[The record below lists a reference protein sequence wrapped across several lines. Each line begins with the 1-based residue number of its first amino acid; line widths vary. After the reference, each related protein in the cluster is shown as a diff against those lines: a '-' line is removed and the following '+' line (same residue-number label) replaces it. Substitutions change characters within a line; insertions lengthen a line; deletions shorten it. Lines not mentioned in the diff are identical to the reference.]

1 MFLSVCGAR
10 IVEHAG
16 RGFNSL
22 WGGGLT
28 PLGVVPGSPEGIGAI
43 AMYGSSVFGSGVAV
57 GGVGAA

>member
-1 MFLSVCGAR
+1 MFLSVCGGR
-10 IVEHAG
+10 IVEHDG

-22 WGGGLT
+22 WGGGLS
-28 PLGVVPGSPEGIGAI
+28 LWEALRGRPEGIGAI